1 MVQHEGRCE
10 VKIEHYSFG
19 RMSIGGKT
27 YTSDLIIY
35 PGRVD
40 ASWWRKTG
48 HVLEVADLKEVLAA
62 RPQVLL
68 IGTGAHGLMKVP
80 KETRDYLESR
90 GIEVFVQKTDK
101 AAELFNTLQT
111 DKAVIAAFHLT
122 C

>member
-1 MVQHEGRCE
+1 M
-10 VKIEHYSFG
+10 KIEHYSFG
-19 RMSIGGKT
+19 RMSIGGTT

-48 HVLEVADLKEVLAA
+48 HMLEVADLQEVLAA

-90 GIEVFVQKTDK
+90 DIEVFVQKTDK

-111 DKAVIAAFHLT
+111 DKTVIAAFHLT